1 MTTIDTNRLGLTIY
15 FEPLE
20 LGGGICS
27 ILDEDYNI
35 LVSDIFG
42 HTRAL
47 AIQRARDERRKLSMA
62 ILPNLKKTK

>member
-1 MTTIDTNRLGLTIY
+1 MKAIDTNRLGLTIY

-42 HTRAL
+42 HTRAV
-47 AIQRARDERRKLSMA
+47 AIQRARAERRA
-62 ILPNLKKTK
+62 ILPKLN